1 MKRGPSLTQL
11 EIQPR
16 SKKQRIEINQPALSY
31 QQKLYDLTAMLF
43 EYNDRYCT
51 EIIKKLEALMNEA
64 ELIALD
70 FNVVIQEGYYS
81 GSSILQIITIASCKD
96 HYSILR
102 QLLEQVPSL
111 LNFRDKAESG
121 INQGKNALWLFAE
134 EMNRVDLFEQEHLAL
149 FELML
154 SSQVIASQDLNVK
167 CEKGT
172 DAGKT
177 PLWLLGQLMWKN
189 PQFIKAAI
197 DHSSI
202 TTLDLNAGASEGFY
216 KGRTIL
222 HFIAELAYQKPD
234 FILSIIQNGLHHTLD
249 FNAKIQGNS
258 CHKGKTP
265 LFFIID
271 AVVKKH
277 PSLLQTLIQEIPT
290 QLDFNA
296 KIEAEEDFQNG
307 ETAFACITRAA
318 LEKQENGLLLLEQ
331 ILKDIPLKNLDF
343 NAKREGKWHKGKT
356 PLWDIAALAKVHP
369 FPLLTVLLGVSSDKL
384 EFNIKEEDTATEKGK
399 TVLWHIVE
407 AALEGYP
414 EVLNTLIDN
423 FPIEI
428 LDFNAK
434 ADTETQK
441 NVSIRHILQN
451 SSLSPLL
458 SKIDFL
464 TSLAQIGVLWNEMDL
479 QGDAEQNRVKLFE
492 TQFKEQLEQLEM
504 FADNAQKENH
514 ENAYYFLAVFY
525 EEIGLGD
532 RLKNI
537 ASRVPA
543 ENPYRDEIYYRL
555 SHSTIYGMQ
564 NVSSIARQIKDPKEH
579 KKTLLEGLGYALE
592 MQESNE
598 LRKNIAFNLVY
609 GLDSPSSG
617 LPTQALNDEPL
628 LNNLGGGKNTCLFA
642 IKTLRSKVKLKQ
654 KLEAKTQEAQVLQGK
669 ISELTLVLQRQEEQL
684 KDQTL
689 RLHETVPSNETLEKK
704 MQEMEARMASRIQK
718 MVEQAVEERTT
729 VLQAQL
735 QAKCEEVEDYKV
747 KILQLEA
754 QLAKRSAVRGC
765 TIL

>member
-1 MKRGPSLTQL
+1 MKRGPSLTQF
-11 EIQPR
+11 ETQPLY
-16 SKKQRIEINQPALSY
+16 KKQRIAEKQPALCY
-31 QQKLYDLTAMLF
+31 QQKLYHLTAMLF
-43 EYNDRYCT
+43 KHGNSCCAES
-51 EIIKKLEALMNEA
+51 IKELEVLINEA
-64 ELIALD
+64 ELTTLD
-70 FNVVIQEGYYS
+70 FNVVIQEGCYS
-81 GSSILQIITIASCKD
+81 GSSILQIITIASCKE
-96 HYSILR
+96 HYSILK

-121 INQGKNALWLFAE
+121 INQGKNAFWLFAE
-134 EMNRVDLFEQEHLAL
+134 EMNRVDLFAPEHLAL

-154 SSQVIASQDLNVK
+154 SSQVIASQDFNV
-167 CEKGT
+167 
-172 DAGKT
+172 
-177 PLWLLGQLMWKN
+177 
-189 PQFIKAAI
+189 
-197 DHSSI
+197 
-202 TTLDLNAGASEGFY
+202 GASEGFNEG
-216 KGRTIL
+216 KTAL
-222 HFIAELAYQKPD
+222 HFISELAYKKPD
-234 FILSIIQNGLHHTLD
+234 LIMSIIQHGLHHTLD
-249 FNAKIQGNS
+249 FNAKIQGDS
-258 CHKGKTP
+258 YYKGKTP

-271 AVVKKH
+271 AAVKKH
-277 PSLLQTLIQEIPT
+277 PSLLQTLLQEMPA

-296 KIEAEEDFQNG
+296 KINAEDNFLNG
-307 ETAFACITRAA
+307 ETAFACVTRAA

-331 ILKDIPLKNLDF
+331 ILKYIPLGNLDF
-343 NAKREGKWHKGKT
+343 NVKREGKWQKDST
-356 PLWDIAALAKVHP
+356 AFLDIAKLAKVHP
-369 FPLLTVLLGVSSDKL
+369 FPLLTVLLGVPAEKL
-384 EFNIKEEDTATEKGK
+384 EFNVKEEDTAIEKGK

-423 FPIEI
+423 FPIEA
-428 LDFNAK
+428 LDFDAK
-434 ADTETQK
+434 ADTRTQK

-451 SSLSPLL
+451 SSLAPLL

-464 TSLAQIGVLWNEMDL
+464 ASLARIGVLWNEMDL
-479 QGDAEQNRVKLFE
+479 QGDSEQNRAKLFE
-492 TQFKEQLEQLEM
+492 TQFKEQLEALEM
-504 FADNAQKENH
+504 LAENAQKENH

-525 EEIGLGD
+525 EEIGLLD

-537 ASRVPA
+537 ASRVSA

-555 SHSTIYGMQ
+555 SHSTIYGMH
-564 NVSSIARQIKDPKEH
+564 NVSNTACQIKNPKGH

-628 LNNLGGGKNTCLFA
+628 LDNLGGGKNTCLFA

-669 ISELTLVLQRQEEQL
+669 ISELTSVLQRQEEQL
-684 KDQTL
+684 KDQAL
-689 RLHETVPSNETLEKK
+689 RLHETAPSNETLEKK

-735 QAKCEEVEDYKV
+735 QAKCEEVEDYKA